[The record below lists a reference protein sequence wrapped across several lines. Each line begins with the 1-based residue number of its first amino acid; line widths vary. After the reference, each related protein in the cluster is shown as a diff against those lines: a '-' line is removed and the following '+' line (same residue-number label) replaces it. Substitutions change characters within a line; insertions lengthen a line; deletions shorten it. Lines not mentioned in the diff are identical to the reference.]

1 MKGLS
6 QFALIGQSYTPTDLI
21 KDIDDKQ
28 RIPVTILLFFCI
40 LTKQITHTLHLIE
53 TILPRKQ

>member
-1 MKGLS
+1 M
-6 QFALIGQSYTPTDLI
+6 GQGNTPTDLI

-40 LTKQITHTLHLIE
+40 LTKQITHTLQLIE